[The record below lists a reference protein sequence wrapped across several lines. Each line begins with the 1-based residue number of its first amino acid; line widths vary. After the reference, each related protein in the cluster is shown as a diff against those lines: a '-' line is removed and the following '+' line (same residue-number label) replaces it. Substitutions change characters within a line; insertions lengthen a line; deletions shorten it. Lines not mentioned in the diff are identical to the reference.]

1 MRRLLTR
8 TTALLA
14 TMAALLCMSAAPALA
29 ADPPAPVEKC
39 RYTDKRLKELSG
51 LASDGKRWY
60 AMADGGSRLQVLVLT
75 PDCKVERA
83 ITNAT
88 DPFDVEDLARAADG
102 TLWLADTG
110 DNGKKRDNIALHALT
125 PNGKATLYRLTYPDG
140 PHDAEALLL
149 DRKGTPYIVTKE
161 PFAPAGIYRPSKALT
176 APGPTALEK
185 VGTIRITTT
194 STPGGPVGGIGSVL
208 VTGGAVNQ
216 DGTMAALRTYTDA
229 LLFPAPDGD
238 LAEALKRD
246 PVRVPLPNESQGE
259 AIAFEPD
266 GTLLSGSEE
275 MDPIRA
281 VPGAVKFASGNA
293 PAPAQK
299 SETKAPNGTGNQA
312 AGQPTEEGGGGGTSW
327 GAILLA
333 GVGAAAVVF
342 LVSRTRKA
350 KR

>member
-1 MRRLLTR
+1 MSFLAR
-8 TTALLA
+8 TTALLV
-14 TMAALLCMSAAPALA
+14 TLAALLCVSGLPALA
-29 ADPPAPVEKC
+29 AEPPAPVEKC
-39 RYTDKRLKELSG
+39 RFTDKRLKELSG

-60 AMADGGSRLQVLVLT
+60 AMADGGSKLQVLVLT
-75 PDCKVERA
+75 PACKVERV
-83 ITNAT
+83 ISNPT

-110 DNGKKRDNIALHALT
+110 DNGKKRDSVALHALT

-161 PFAPAGIYRPSKALT
+161 PFAAAGIYRPGKALT
-176 APGPTALEK
+176 APGPTPLEK
-185 VGTIRITTT
+185 VGTIRIRSS
-194 STPGGPVGGIGSVL
+194 STPGGPVAGFGSVL
-208 VTGGAVNQ
+208 VTGGAVSH
-216 DGTMAALRTYTDA
+216 DGTVVALRTYTDA

-238 LAEALKRD
+238 IAEALKRE
-246 PVRVPLPNESQGE
+246 PVRVPLPNETQGE

-281 VPGAVKFASGNA
+281 IPGAAALAASAA
-293 PAPAQK
+293 PAGNQASKTP
-299 SETKAPNGTGNQA
+299 APNGGGNQA
-312 AGQPTEEGGGGGTSW
+312 SGQPAEAEGSTSW
-327 GAILLA
+327 GGILLA
-333 GVGAAAVVF
+333 GVGVLAVIL
-342 LVSRTRKA
+342 LVGRSRRA